1 MKRNIRTIPA
11 LLLVLVMTLGMA
23 ACGSQKAPEPTAT
36 PEPELV
42 YQADFVSLNTE
53 ENQNFNALAY
63 ADDGIY
69 ASCYEV
75 LRTDIPE
82 GVTPEYEGQYDVY
95 GTRLYFLGYDGSV
108 KRLEGY
114 EALPPAENTEN
125 HPNFSSGC
133 DLAGAFLNPEGGL
146 TVLEQRYTNWY
157 DGDESAMYE
166 EGSSENWHYEN
177 QYLIRRLNADGSA
190 QGEASPVDFDANNS
204 YLGLYN
210 STLDSAGN
218 VLAISDTRLVAIAP
232 DGSIAYTI
240 ECSNY
245 LESMVRLRDGRLAV
259 SVWGNSGMEALP
271 LDEERHLLGEALPLP
286 SNAYNLISGGGDY
299 DLYYT
304 DGANLCGYQLDSKE
318 SVKVLNWLNCD
329 VNGDSMNRINVS
341 ADGTVRGLS
350 VDWTSEPSETSLVTL
365 RRVPADTI
373 PKKENLTLAA
383 MYVDFQTT
391 NQIIRFNRSS
401 ETCRIQVL
409 DYSQYNTEEDYQAGL
424 TKLTTEI
431 LAGNMPDIL
440 SLRQLPYRQL
450 AAKGL
455 LEDLYPYLDAD
466 EELSRED
473 YFPTVMAAI
482 EADGKLC
489 QAVPF
494 FSIMTL
500 LGAESVVGDKPGWTY
515 EQFDAALASMPE
527 GCEPLDYY
535 TTRDDILQTLMYLDM
550 DDFVDWTTGKC
561 SFDSQEFID
570 LLNFAKRF
578 PAKFDWDSYE
588 WTEGDDAL
596 SRIADGRQMLM
607 ATSISNLEDVMYND
621 MYFGGK
627 ATFIG
632 YPSNNGVGNMLYL
645 GEGFGMSSSC
655 KNKQAAWEFLR
666 TIMTEEYQSTVW
678 GLPVNVHAF
687 EKRLEKAMTPEY
699 QKDADGNF
707 MLDENGERIEISR
720 GGVGFADGTVYDVY
734 AMTQEQA
741 DRIMELINTTT
752 RAYEAN
758 SSIYQI
764 AQEQSQAFFAGQKSA
779 EDVARLVQSKANI
792 YVNEQR

>member
-1 MKRNIRTIPA
+1 
-11 LLLVLVMTLGMA
+11 
-23 ACGSQKAPEPTAT
+23 
-36 PEPELV
+36 
-42 YQADFVSLNTE
+42 
-53 ENQNFNALAY
+53 
-63 ADDGIY
+63 
-69 ASCYEV
+69 
-75 LRTDIPE
+75 
-82 GVTPEYEGQYDVY
+82 
-95 GTRLYFLGYDGSV
+95 
-108 KRLEGY
+108 
-114 EALPPAENTEN
+114 
-125 HPNFSSGC
+125 
-133 DLAGAFLNPEGGL
+133 
-146 TVLEQRYTNWY
+146 
-157 DGDESAMYE
+157 
-166 EGSSENWHYEN
+166 
-177 QYLIRRLNADGSA
+177 
-190 QGEASPVDFDANNS
+190 
-204 YLGLYN
+204 
-210 STLDSAGN
+210 
-218 VLAISDTRLVAIAP
+218 
-232 DGSIAYTI
+232 
-240 ECSNY
+240 
-245 LESMVRLRDGRLAV
+245 
-259 SVWGNSGMEALP
+259 
-271 LDEERHLLGEALPLP
+271 
-286 SNAYNLISGGGDY
+286 
-299 DLYYT
+299 
-304 DGANLCGYQLDSKE
+304 
-318 SVKVLNWLNCD
+318 
-329 VNGDSMNRINVS
+329 
-341 ADGTVRGLS
+341 
-350 VDWTSEPSETSLVTL
+350 
-365 RRVPADTI
+365 
-373 PKKENLTLAA
+373 

-409 DYSQYNTEEDYQAGL
+409 DYSQYSTEEDYQAGL

-466 EELSRED
+466 KDLSRED
-473 YFPTVMAAI
+473 YFPTVLSAI

-489 QAVPF
+489 QAVPS
-494 FSIMTL
+494 FSIMTV
-500 LGAESVVGDKPGWTY
+500 LGASSVVGDKPGWTY

-561 SFDSQEFID
+561 SFDSSEFID

-607 ATSISNLEDVMYND
+607 ATSISNLEDVMYYD
-621 MYFGGK
+621 MYFGGT

-678 GLPVNVHAF
+678 SLPVNVHAF
-687 EKRLEKAMTPEY
+687 EKQLEKAMTPEY
-699 QKDADGNF
+699 QKDAEGNYL
-707 MLDENGERIEISR
+707 LDENGERIEVSR

-752 RAYEAN
+752 RSYEAN

-764 AQEQSQAFFAGQKSA
+764 AQEQAQAFFAGQKSA